1 MGYVGDRVSAV
12 YSCIHIM
19 EASANSH
26 DGRRSADRREPIE
39 HVFDASTTATLRSAL
54 RELVDYREVVWSFTV
69 RSVRVRYKQAV
80 FGVAWAVLQPLALL
94 TLFIVFFG
102 HVVKVDTGGVPY
114 AAFAISALVPW
125 QFVSTGV
132 AYGAN
137 ALVADGH
144 LMRKAYFPRE
154 APVLGGLASYIPD
167 LGVGLVLLIATA
179 SLTGARIG
187 WEIAYLPVLVV
198 ALILPAVAIAL
209 PLAALTVYFRDFRF
223 ALPLAIQLWLFASPV
238 AYPLTRIPSNW
249 RGFYAAANPV
259 VGTLEGF
266 RRVIAVGVA
275 PDWRLL
281 GYGTLTSSLLLLFGY
296 RLFKRL
302 EREFADVV

>member
-1 MGYVGDRVSAV
+1 
-12 YSCIHIM
+12 M
-19 EASANSH
+19 EPATDPKA
-26 DGRRSADRREPIE
+26 GRHSADRREPIE
-39 HVFDASTTATLRSAL
+39 HVFDASTAATLRSAL
-54 RELVDYREVVWSFTV
+54 RELTDYREVVWSFAV
-69 RSVRVRYKQAV
+69 RSVRVRYKQAA
-80 FGVAWAVLQPLALL
+80 FGIAWAVLQPLALL

-102 HVVKVDTGGVPY
+102 RVVKVDTGGVPY

-154 APVLGGLASYIPD
+154 APVLGGLISYLPD
-167 LGVGLVLLIATA
+167 LGVGLVLLLATA
-179 SLTGARIG
+179 PITGARITSS
-187 WEIAYLPVLVV
+187 IIYLPLLV
-198 ALILPAVAIAL
+198 ATLALPAVAVSL
-209 PLAALTVYFRDFRF
+209 PLSALTVYYRDFRF
-223 ALPLAIQLWLFASPV
+223 GLPLAMQLWLFASPV
-238 AYPLTRIPSNW
+238 AYPLTRVPHSW
-249 RGFYAAANPV
+249 RGAYAAINPV

-281 GYGTLTSSLLLLFGY
+281 GYGTVTSCLLVLAGY
-296 RLFKRL
+296 RMFKRL
-302 EREFADVV
+302 ERQFADVV